1 MYEGNKAQPDGKADG
16 MARQKVWVLGGGTLA
31 AGLAVVA
38 WLAARQ
44 TDPAP
49 GPAPLAQ
56 GSLIP
61 PVVAT
66 GPAVEVAP
74 QVQPAPSFDV
84 VRVARDGAALVAGN
98 ATPGAAVTLRV
109 DGAVV
114 AEVAADGA
122 GQFVAMFA
130 LGYSDAAQ
138 VMTLESAGADGVVLV
153 AEDSVLLTPRAA
165 EVAEAP
171 AAAPSVEAVAAAAPQ
186 PEAPAA
192 DATPEATAAP
202 AAEAAPAA
210 PPEATAAL
218 TADAAPAAEAAP
230 DAPPGATAALS
241 ADAAPAAESAPEA
254 PPEATTALTE
264 APAADAAPEATAA
277 LAAEPAAAPLTEAA
291 AEGDSAIPAPAGEG
305 AGQTVAALET
315 QTAATAGQA
324 TADTGAQASAAP
336 LAPAADLAAQAAGTE
351 TAEPTATPVAS
362 VETAAA
368 DATRAATPDPAAPIT
383 TAEATQTAEAPDP
396 TVSAPTALL
405 LGRDGSVRVLD
416 RGPVVFDAVIVDTIS
431 YSDIGEVQIA
441 GRASGRSDPANLRI
455 YLDNR
460 PIAAAQ
466 AASGDWTS
474 DLPDVD
480 PGIYTLRVDQVNAE
494 GRVVSRFETPFQRE
508 APEAVAAARA
518 QTTEPSAETAAPSEP
533 APASAAPPSAT
544 LITVQPGHTLWAISR
559 DRYGMG
565 ERYVTIF
572 NANRSQ
578 IRDPDL
584 IYPGQIFTLPG
595 E

>member
-49 GPAPLAQ
+49 GPVPGPAPLAQ

-66 GPAVEVAP
+66 DPAVEVAP

-165 EVAEAP
+165 EVAGAP
-171 AAAPSVEAVAAAAPQ
+171 AAAPNVEAVAAAAPQ

-192 DATPEATAAP
+192 DATPEATAALAADAAL
-202 AAEAAPAA
+202 AAEAALAA
-210 PPEATAAL
+210 T
-218 TADAAPAAEAAP
+218 
-230 DAPPGATAALS
+230 
-241 ADAAPAAESAPEA
+241 
-254 PPEATTALTE
+254 PEATTAPAAE
-264 APAADAAPEATAA
+264 VAPAATPEATAA
-277 LAAEPAAAPLTEAA
+277 LAADAAAPLTEAA
-291 AEGDSAIPAPAGEG
+291 AEGDSATPAPAGEG

-315 QTAATAGQA
+315 QTAVTAGQA
-324 TADTGAQASAAP
+324 TADTGAQASAVLP
-336 LAPAADLAAQAAGTE
+336 APAADLAAQAAGTE
-351 TAEPTATPVAS
+351 TAAAIRAETAEPTVTPETP

-368 DATRAATPDPAAPIT
+368 DATRAVTPDPAAPIT
-383 TAEATQTAEAPDP
+383 TAEATQTTEAPDP
-396 TVSAPTALL
+396 TASAPTALL

-431 YSDIGEVQIA
+431 YSDIGDVQIA

-533 APASAAPPSAT
+533 APSAAPPSAT

>member
-61 PVVAT
+61 PVAAT

-171 AAAPSVEAVAAAAPQ
+171 AAAPSLEAVAAAAPQ

-192 DATPEATAAP
+192 DATPEATTALTADAAATPEATAALTADAAP

-230 DAPPGATAALS
+230 AAT
-241 ADAAPAAESAPEA
+241 
-254 PPEATTALTE
+254 PEATTAP
-264 APAADAAPEATAA
+264 APAADAPPEATAA

-291 AEGDSAIPAPAGEG
+291 AEGNSATPAPAGEG

-396 TVSAPTALL
+396 TTSAPTALL

-416 RGPVVFDAVIVDTIS
+416 RGPVVFDSVIVDTIS

-518 QTTEPSAETAAPSEP
+518 QTTEPPAETAAPSEP
-533 APASAAPPSAT
+533 VPASAAPPSAT

>member
-61 PVVAT
+61 PVAAT

-171 AAAPSVEAVAAAAPQ
+171 AAAPSLEAVAAAAPQ

-192 DATPEATAAP
+192 DATPEATTALTADAA
-202 AAEAAPAA
+202 AT
-210 PPEATAAL
+210 PEATAAL

-230 DAPPGATAALS
+230 AAT
-241 ADAAPAAESAPEA
+241 
-254 PPEATTALTE
+254 PEATTAP
-264 APAADAAPEATAA
+264 APAADAPPEATAA

-291 AEGDSAIPAPAGEG
+291 AEGNSATPAPAGEG

-396 TVSAPTALL
+396 TTSAPTALL

-416 RGPVVFDAVIVDTIS
+416 RGPVVFDSVIVDTIS

-518 QTTEPSAETAAPSEP
+518 QTTEPPAETAAPSEP
-533 APASAAPPSAT
+533 VPASAAPPSAT